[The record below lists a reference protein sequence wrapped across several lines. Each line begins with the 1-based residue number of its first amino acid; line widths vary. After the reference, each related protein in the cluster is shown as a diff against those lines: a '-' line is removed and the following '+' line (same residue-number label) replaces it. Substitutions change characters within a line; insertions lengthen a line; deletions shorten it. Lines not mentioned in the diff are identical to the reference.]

1 MSESIGSTEE
11 SWSDDIEEV
20 LKAILYNT
28 ALIQKEH
35 KKNYIGYQ
43 KQLKWY
49 KIPIIII
56 ASINSVLSVGL
67 TAFLAQKYVSATT
80 CVLSLICASIS
91 SIELYLN
98 IGKNVEIERDAY
110 RSYQILGVKISST
123 LKLNPCNRETH
134 GMQFLN
140 SCLNEYNQ
148 LFENS
153 LVLVSDIDDKLIK
166 KELPV
171 KKVSKGKVIRN
182 EFVAS
187 PMAPS
192 SSSTSLSGDD
202 TPTRVIDATL

>member
-11 SWSDDIEEV
+11 SWSADIEEV

-67 TAFLAQKYVSATT
+67 TAFLSQKYVSATT

-140 SCLNEYNQ
+140 ACLNEYNQ

-171 KKVSKGKVIRN
+171 KKGSKGKVVRN

-202 TPTRVIDATL
+202 TPTRILDAAL

>member
-11 SWSDDIEEV
+11 SWTDDIEDV
-20 LKAILYNT
+20 LKAILHNT
-28 ALIQKEH
+28 ALIQREH

-67 TAFLAQKYVSATT
+67 TAFIAQKYVSATT
-80 CVLSLICASIS
+80 CLLSLICASIS

-140 SCLNEYNQ
+140 TCLNEYNQ

-166 KELPV
+166 KELT
-171 KKVSKGKVIRN
+171 KKEKKSKDNIQRN
-182 EFVAS
+182 EYTS
-187 PMAPS
+187 PLALTI
-192 SSSTSLSGDD
+192 STNSLNSDD
-202 TPTRVIDATL
+202 TPTRIDATL